1 VVTKY
6 VTLYI
11 NNIRMEIR
19 SAVHCFFNY
28 EILGKVC
35 YDMIG
40 GEHL

>member
-1 VVTKY
+1 MK
-6 VTLYI
+6 
-11 NNIRMEIR
+11 IR

-40 GEHL
+40 GEHTVLELRTFVS